1 MKYIFFLVLLVST
14 VSFAQDRNQYK
25 MRLMITESGILP
37 LKVINVSTQEVVLT
51 DVAGYFDI
59 KIKPNDE
66 LALIENEFYQLKYF
80 IKVNDL
86 ENTII
91 RIYPEPL
98 SEVLREVTVNKIT
111 SKSLGFNSAEINK
124 HIFKRN
130 PNANMDFK
138 AMFMWLLK
146 KISKNKGDLEEFVER
161 SPTQMNPYVAGLPR
175 SVMTGY
181 LKIPDE
187 LVEKFYYYLNDDYV
201 IDEYIKSGDEA
212 KWRMYLL
219 DKSFQFLEQENIPLR

>member
-1 MKYIFFLVLLVST
+1 MKYIYFLVLLVST

-91 RIYPEPL
+91 
-98 SEVLREVTVNKIT
+98 
-111 SKSLGFNSAEINK
+111 
-124 HIFKRN
+124 N
-130 PNANMDFK
+130 P
-138 AMFMWLLK
+138 
-146 KISKNKGDLEEFVER
+146 
-161 SPTQMNPYVAGLPR
+161 
-175 SVMTGY
+175 
-181 LKIPDE
+181 
-187 LVEKFYYYLNDDYV
+187 
-201 IDEYIKSGDEA
+201 
-212 KWRMYLL
+212 
-219 DKSFQFLEQENIPLR
+219 